1 MNTATFENNHAEEY
15 YGGVAYLE
23 FSTFTARKSTF
34 RENSGERA
42 GVADLTLAS
51 TFTAA
56 DSLFFQNE
64 AGYSCGVACVSEAS
78 LFVALNSMFVEN
90 SAGTMGGVAMLS
102 GESKFSA
109 RNSSFM
115 NNIANESDV
124 VEMAPSSVL
133 ELFKGSLT
141 SRPNV
146 DAVRNSDQYSRIYM
160 ALMRDLNLST
170 PVFDMKAGEI
180 FLYLMNDDG
189 SSDDNGLSQIV
200 DTNGRGTVNVV
211 HWTYPC
217 GAGRVSVDGME
228 HSETILDIFGN
239 SIDDNVSCTVQLE
252 SLS

>member
-1 MNTATFENNHAEEY
+1 MNTGTFENNYVEEY
-15 YGGVAYLE
+15 SGGVAYLD

-42 GVADLTLAS
+42 GVANLTFAS

-56 DSLFFQNE
+56 DSRFFQNE

-115 NNIANESDV
+115 NNRANESDV
-124 VEMAPSSVL
+124 VEMALLSVL
-133 ELFKGSLT
+133 ELFNGSLT

-146 DAVRNSDQYSRIYM
+146 DAVRNTYGDSKIYM
-160 ALMRDLNLST
+160 ALMRDLSLST

-180 FLYLMNDDG
+180 FLYLTNDDG
-189 SSDDNGLSQIV
+189 SSDGLSQIV